1 MQEKNKFRHTEKC
14 LYEYKRNLSAIN
26 VLREDLRVER
36 AGTDVHVQNYQLSFS
51 FSGEPSNPV
60 EARQIKIDGLEERI
74 KKLERYTQPITQL
87 IADLNAPENLKHS
100 ENKMLLDIL
109 KLLYFGKNTVEDVLY
124 EMSIGRRTFTRK
136 RRQLVLMALGY
147 LAL

>member
-1 MQEKNKFRHTEKC
+1 MQEKNKYRYTEKC

-36 AGTDVHVQNYQLSFS
+36 AGTDVHVQNYQLSFG
-51 FSGEPSNPV
+51 FNGEP
-60 EARQIKIDGLEERI
+60 DTLTERI
-74 KKLERYTQPITQL
+74 QRLERYTQPVTQL
-87 IADLNAPENLKHS
+87 IADLNAPENLKNS

-109 KLLYFGKNTVEDVLY
+109 KLLYFGKNTVEDILY
-124 EMSIGRRTFTRK
+124 EMHIGRRTFTRK